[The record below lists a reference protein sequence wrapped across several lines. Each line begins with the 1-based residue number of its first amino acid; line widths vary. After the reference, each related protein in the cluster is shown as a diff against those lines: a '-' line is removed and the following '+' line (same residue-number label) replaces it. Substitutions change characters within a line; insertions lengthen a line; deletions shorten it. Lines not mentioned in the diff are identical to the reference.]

1 MLTEQEKDIIKSTVP
16 VLEEYGT
23 GITKTFYKN
32 MFEAHPEL
40 LNMFNQTNQKVGDQ
54 PEALAKTVL
63 AAARHIDNLEAIL
76 PAVIGIGHKHRALN
90 VKPEHYPI
98 VGKYLLAAIQ
108 HVLGLESSD
117 KILSAWEKYYGVIA
131 QVFIDVEKDMYK
143 EADWDGFQPF
153 EVINKE
159 FLSDDIVRFT
169 VKNDDLKFGVQ
180 AGQYITV
187 KVKPENSDYEA
198 LRHYSISSIDTS
210 KGLQFAVRREGKG
223 DEKGVVS
230 HHVFNDLNIGDTV
243 EISAPAGDF
252 LLDPSDDHLLFIAG
266 GVGITPV
273 MSMIEEAMGN
283 NKNIKLI
290 YSVRNESE
298 LPFKEELEALKEKI
312 DVEVRFTH
320 EKGRLSGKDF
330 RDYVEHSV
338 YLCGSMDFMQSMIH
352 FLQDEGFEMS
362 QINYE
367 PFGPKMSISI

>member
-1 MLTEQEKDIIKSTVP
+1 
-16 VLEEYGT
+16 
-23 GITKTFYKN
+23 

-76 PAVIGIGHKHRALN
+76 PVVIGIGHKHRALN

-169 VKNDDLKFGVQ
+169 VKNDELKFGVQ

-187 KVKPENSDYEA
+187 KVKPE
-198 LRHYSISSIDTS
+198 
-210 KGLQFAVRREGKG
+210 K
-223 DEKGVVS
+223 
-230 HHVFNDLNIGDTV
+230 
-243 EISAPAGDF
+243 
-252 LLDPSDDHLLFIAG
+252 
-266 GVGITPV
+266 
-273 MSMIEEAMGN
+273 
-283 NKNIKLI
+283 KN
-290 YSVRNESE
+290 
-298 LPFKEELEALKEKI
+298 F
-312 DVEVRFTH
+312 
-320 EKGRLSGKDF
+320 
-330 RDYVEHSV
+330 
-338 YLCGSMDFMQSMIH
+338 
-352 FLQDEGFEMS
+352 
-362 QINYE
+362 
-367 PFGPKMSISI
+367 